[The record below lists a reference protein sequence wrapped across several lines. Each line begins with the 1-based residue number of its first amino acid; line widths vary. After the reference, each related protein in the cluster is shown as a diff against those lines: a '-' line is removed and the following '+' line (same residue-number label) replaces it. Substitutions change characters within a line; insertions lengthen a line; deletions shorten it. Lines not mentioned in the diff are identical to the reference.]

1 MFLFKIFSFSLSLF
15 LQLHSYNVL
24 LMRIFR
30 RLDVSN
36 TEFNRFKNSKS
47 QQVVLNRKTA
57 ILSDYLY
64 VRLVICT
71 TSVLPL
77 VEMKKS
83 DCKFSFHIKFVSSCN
98 SFLYSR
104 FRFYINNFRTIVL
117 HECFSY
123 LLLLD
128 RQPAKP

>member
-1 MFLFKIFSFSLSLF
+1 
-15 LQLHSYNVL
+15 
-24 LMRIFR
+24 MRIFR

-83 DCKFSFHIKFVSSCN
+83 DCKFSFHIKFV
-98 SFLYSR
+98 
-104 FRFYINNFRTIVL
+104 
-117 HECFSY
+117 
-123 LLLLD
+123 
-128 RQPAKP
+128 